1 MAKIFLVHW
10 RESELPERV
19 SRLKK
24 AGHRVTTHCS
34 QTTDGLRVVKSEIPD
49 AIVIDLS
56 RLPSHGR
63 AVGFAYRQ
71 SKATR
76 SIPLIF
82 VEGAADKVKRIKN
95 DMPDATYTTWS
106 DVASS
111 IRKAMTR
118 RPANY
123 VVPKSMSGYSGTP
136 LPKKLGVDK
145 AETVALLDAPKG
157 FEAHIAGSNTRNEI
171 RRGARGTADVVIWFV
186 MTEAKFRAGLKKAIM
201 TMDNPGALWIAWPKK
216 ASGVASDLSEGII
229 RATALA
235 NGIVDCKVCAIDA
248 TWSGLKFARRR
259 GTVRN
264 HPRA

>member
-10 RESELPERV
+10 KESELPERV

-24 AGHRVTTHCS
+24 AGHRVTTHSS
-34 QTTDGLRVVKSEIPD
+34 QTTDGLRVVKSEMPE

-71 SKATR
+71 SKTTR

-82 VEGAADKVKRIKN
+82 VEGAAEKVKRIMG

-111 IRKAMTR
+111 IKKAMTK
-118 RPANY
+118 RPTDF

-157 FEAHIAGSNTRNEI
+157 FETQITGDNTRTEI
-171 RRGARGTADVVIWFV
+171 SRGARGTADVVIWFV
-186 MTEAKFRAGLKKAIM
+186 TTAAKFRRGLKKAIK
-201 TMDNPGALWIAWPKK
+201 TMGSPGALWIAWPKK

-229 RATALA
+229 RTMALA
-235 NGIVDCKVCAIDA
+235 NGIVDYKVCAIDA
-248 TWSGLKFARRR
+248 TWSGLQFTRRKNSR
-259 GTVRN
+259 
-264 HPRA
+264 